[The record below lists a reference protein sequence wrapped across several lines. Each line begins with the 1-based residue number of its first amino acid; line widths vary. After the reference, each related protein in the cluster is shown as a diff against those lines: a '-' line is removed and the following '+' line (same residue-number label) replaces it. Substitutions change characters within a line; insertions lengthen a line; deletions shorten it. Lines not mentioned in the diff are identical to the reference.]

1 METNVKKLI
10 IAFVLCAT
18 PAFATELP
26 VPKPPETKEACMA
39 RIMAACDAT
48 RYTKYGKM
56 GCVRIRQH
64 RCR

>member
-1 METNVKKLI
+1 MKTI
-10 IAFVLCAT
+10 IITLLFCAT

-26 VPKPPETKEACMA
+26 VLKKPPETKEACMA